1 MPTDQYAHPHL
12 ITPHTPGVSTAPAA
26 AAPATPGESNVPG
39 VSTPAPVAAAP
50 VAAAPVAAAP
60 ATPGNYY
67 VPGLAGEYVAQRYGI
82 ALADIAKLGSAE
94 NPHGASPKARAAVA
108 EAMDRM
114 HLYPSWTAEPLR
126 QKLAETYGYSPEQVI
141 CGAGETEII
150 SLIIRAFCEPGGKI
164 QMPGPC
170 FPIYHL
176 FAEAEGRVPVLVH
189 EATDRTSMALDVD
202 AYIAAIEDN
211 TRIVFITNP
220 HSPSGTWL
228 SEADVRR
235 IIEAAPRALVVLDEA
250 YVHYSNTHGYIQLA
264 REYEHLAV
272 LRTFSKAFG
281 LAGLRVGFGVAA
293 RPVIDALLAVK
304 PTWNMGQL
312 QIAGGIAAVDDDEHV
327 SRTVDTITDA
337 KQYVQHRFDELD
349 RFRMVPHS
357 RSNFFLVEILDPET
371 NSTKVFNGLL
381 ERGVI
386 VKDGADSWRGLG
398 DRFLRCDVNFKQ
410 RMDQLVDAL
419 ADLD

>member
-1 MPTDQYAHPHL
+1 MTRP
-12 ITPHTPGVSTAPAA
+12 
-26 AAPATPGESNVPG
+26 E
-39 VSTPAPVAAAP
+39 
-50 VAAAPVAAAP
+50 
-60 ATPGNYY
+60 YY
-67 VPGLAGEYVAQRYGI
+67 VPGLPGEYVAERYGI
-82 ALADIAKLGSAE
+82 ALEDIAKLGSAE
-94 NPHGASPKARAAVA
+94 NPYGASPKARAAVA
-108 EAMDRM
+108 DAMDRL

-126 QKLAETYGYSPEQVI
+126 EKLAETYGYNPEQVI

-189 EATDRTSMALDVD
+189 EATDRASMALDVD
-202 AYIAAIEDN
+202 AYIAAIDDQ
-211 TRIVFITNP
+211 TRIVFVTNP

-228 SEADVRR
+228 SEADLRR
-235 IIEAAPRALVVLDEA
+235 IIEAARHALVVLDEA
-250 YVHYSNTHGYIQLA
+250 YVHYSNTAGYIHLS
-264 REYEHLAV
+264 REYEHLTV
-272 LRTFSKAFG
+272 LRTFSKAYG

-293 RPVIDALLAVK
+293 RSVIDSLLAVK
-304 PTWNMGQL
+304 ATWNMGQL
-312 QIAGGIAAVDDDEHV
+312 QIAGGVAALDDHEHV
-327 SRTVDTITDA
+327 DRTVATITDA
-337 KQYVQHRFDELD
+337 KAYAQDRFGELD

-357 RSNFFLVEILDPET
+357 RANFFLVEVLDPDT
-371 NSTKVFNGLL
+371 DSTKVFNGLL

-386 VKDGADSWRGLG
+386 VKDGAASWRGLD
-398 DRFLRCDVNFKQ
+398 DRFLRCDVNFKE